1 MLWRQMYRH
10 ISLYNKVTFLRI
22 MSWQKG
28 TASVA
33 LQAKLTLSPVIW
45 NTLNILDILD
55 ILDI

>member
-1 MLWRQMYRH
+1 MYRH

-33 LQAKLTLSPVIW
+33 LQAKLTLSPAIW

-55 ILDI
+55 IVDI